1 MHAHFSFRTAEFTI
15 IMAIRSFFFFFFI
28 CIKIFSGKINNYMKI
43 LCRDD
48 IFSLK
53 IKLISHM
60 ILIYVSLN
68 ELFYKRSCFDVDAD
82 ISISNRYLESATNIF
97 RIRDWYF

>member
-1 MHAHFSFRTAEFTI
+1 
-15 IMAIRSFFFFFFI
+15 MAIRSGFFFFN
-28 CIKIFSGKINNYMKI
+28 IKVYSGKINNYLKI
-43 LCRDD
+43 LCRND

-53 IKLISHM
+53 IKPISHM

-68 ELFYKRSCFDVDAD
+68 ELFYKRSCFNVDAD

-97 RIRDWYF
+97 RIRD

>member
-1 MHAHFSFRTAEFTI
+1 
-15 IMAIRSFFFFFFI
+15 
-28 CIKIFSGKINNYMKI
+28 MKI
-43 LCRDD
+43 LGRND

-53 IKLISHM
+53 IKPVSYM

-68 ELFYKRSCFDVDAD
+68 ELFYKRSCFNVDAD

-97 RIRDWYF
+97 RI

>member
-1 MHAHFSFRTAEFTI
+1 
-15 IMAIRSFFFFFFI
+15 
-28 CIKIFSGKINNYMKI
+28 MKI
-43 LCRDD
+43 CRND

-53 IKLISHM
+53 IKPVSHM

-68 ELFYKRSCFDVDAD
+68 ELFYKRSCFSVDTD

-97 RIRDWYF
+97 RVRD